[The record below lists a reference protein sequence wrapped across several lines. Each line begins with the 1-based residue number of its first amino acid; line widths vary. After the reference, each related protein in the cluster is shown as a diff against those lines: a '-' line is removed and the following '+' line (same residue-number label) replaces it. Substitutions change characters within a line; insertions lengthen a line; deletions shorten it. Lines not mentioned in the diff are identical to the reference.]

1 MASSGVRRISGWFQ
15 VLLGI
20 RQLVVGR
27 WRWWVAVLVLVGI
40 AVGGCGASRGR
51 STSIADQPAFR
62 HVSGPPFGVAVTR
75 DGRYAFVDLVSGRV
89 LVYSLAHG
97 APALVRTIVVPG
109 EAVGCSLSPAG
120 RLLLVADG
128 QGAAVVSIARA
139 ERGAAHPVLGILRPP
154 GALHLR
160 ATGAIE
166 TTTSADGRFVFV
178 SLEYGIPGGAIAV
191 YDLGNDRRPRFGAAD
206 YVDSI
211 TLGPSVVGSAL
222 STNGKD
228 LYVTSEMAGRSQA
241 VTRPDTGTLRGDGT
255 LSVIDVNRAEHGS
268 AHSVVATVP
277 AGRQPVRVAVSPSGS
292 ILWVASRGSN
302 SVLALSARQL
312 LNNPAK
318 ALVATVKVGTAPV
331 GLAVFDHGDRILVA
345 DSNRFD
351 ARGAHSS
358 LTLLNARAAL
368 AHKPAVTA
376 TLRAGLFPREI
387 AIDQHHNTALV
398 TNFASNQLESVPLAG
413 VG

>member
-1 MASSGVRRISGWFQ
+1 MRSLPPSPRPADASQ
-15 VLLGI
+15 I
-20 RQLVVGR
+20 RQFVAGR
-27 WRWWVAVLVLVGI
+27 WRWWVAVLVLAGI
-40 AVGGCGASRGR
+40 VVGGCGASRGG
-51 STSIADQPAFR
+51 STGIADQPAFR
-62 HVSGPPFGVAVTR
+62 QVAGPPFGVVVTP

-97 APALVRTIVVPG
+97 TPALVRTIVVPG
-109 EAVGCSLSPAG
+109 EAVGCSLSRDG

-128 QGAAVVSIARA
+128 QGAAVVSVARA
-139 ERGAAHPVLGILRPP
+139 EHGAAHPVLGILRPP
-154 GALHLR
+154 AALHLR

-166 TTTSADGRFVFV
+166 TTTSADGRDVFV
-178 SLEYGIPGGAIAV
+178 SLEYGNPDGAIAV
-191 YDLGNDRRPRFGAAD
+191 YDLGNERSPRFGAAD

-211 TLGPSVVGSAL
+211 TLGQSVVGSAL

-228 LYVTSEMAGRSQA
+228 LYVTSEGASRSQA

-268 AHSVVATVP
+268 AHAVVATVP

-292 ILWVASRGSN
+292 ILWVTARGSN
-302 SVLALSARQL
+302 SALALSARQL
-312 LNNPAK
+312 LSNPAK

-331 GLAVFDHGDRILVA
+331 GLAVFDHGDRIIVA

-387 AIDQHHNTALV
+387 AIDQHDNTALV
-398 TNFASNQLESVPLAG
+398 TNFASNQLEIVPLHG